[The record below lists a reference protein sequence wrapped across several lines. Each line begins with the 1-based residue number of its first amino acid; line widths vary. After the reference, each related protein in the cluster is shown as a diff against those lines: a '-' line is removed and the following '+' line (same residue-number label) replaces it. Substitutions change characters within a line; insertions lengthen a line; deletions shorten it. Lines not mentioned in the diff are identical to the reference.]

1 MTSSPKERV
10 QLTFCPVADPNHPQ
24 IEINCEP
31 GHPFLVDKKG
41 KIIFFITTLV
51 PYFKVTSAVSQ
62 VFRKTVKKDIGQ
74 N

>member
-31 GHPFLVDKKG
+31 GHPFMVDKKG
-41 KIIFFITTLV
+41 KIIFLL
-51 PYFKVTSAVSQ
+51 Q
-62 VFRKTVKKDIGQ
+62 H
-74 N
+74 